1 MSLEAVGTTNPGGWG
16 SAALIQS
23 VDALERQIFDQ
34 IEQDRHSNYVLSPL
48 ATEGEVNSGF
58 QLFVPYFEKDNTHGA
73 GDAWEDT
80 AKISVAGVDGTGT
93 KFGTDQTGLPFGSDN
108 DTPSLANFREIKM
121 SDQSVTVAYYV
132 DGFRITK
139 PVLRAAAMGK
149 RMYNKGLERIVRYV
163 SKTHEVH
170 LQRLFMLDE
179 SQALYDVN
187 DTPANGDYFT
197 HSGGQ
202 FSEAYAP
209 MLVQPLAASSWGT
222 YDAAADIPVANRL
235 AFIRNRLERAPNY
248 CPKFE
253 ELGNNYAGVIGADT
267 EYYLLN
273 FVSQVTGEATITFEN
288 ESMNMAKVYKGG
300 KLPVLFDFAMIK
312 SHAIPIWA
320 GSLAGSPGYNG
331 GSGSIDCELNMFF
344 GPEAIYKVPH
354 ASLMPEVHVIPP
366 TPSVADPTG
375 NNALVTV
382 DFAFQ
387 AMRSPYFQEKAAVMP
402 VPMLQG

>member
-16 SAALIQS
+16 SAALLQS

-34 IEQDRHSNYVLSPL
+34 IEQDRHSNYVLMPL

-58 QLFVPYFEKDNTHGA
+58 QLFVPYFEKDNSHGA
-73 GDAWEDT
+73 GNAWEDT
-80 AKISVAGVDGTGT
+80 AKITVAGVDGGGT

-108 DTPSLANFREIKM
+108 DTPSLANFREISM
-121 SDQSVTVAYYV
+121 SDESVTVSYYV

-149 RMYNKGLERIVRYV
+149 RMYQKGLERIVRYV

-170 LQRLFMLDE
+170 LQRLFFLDE
-179 SQALYDVN
+179 SEALYNVN
-187 DTPANGDYFT
+187 ATPASGDYFT
-197 HSGGQ
+197 NATATS
-202 FSEAYAP
+202 FSEADAP
-209 MLVQPLAASSWGT
+209 MLVEPVSGGSAWGSYTNAS
-222 YDAAADIPVANRL
+222 DIPVANRL
-235 AFIRNRLERAPNY
+235 AYIRNRLERAPNY
-248 CPKFE
+248 CPKFS
-253 ELGNNYAGVIGADT
+253 ELGNNYAAVIGADT

-273 FVSQVTGEATITFEN
+273 FVSQVTGEATISFEN
-288 ESMNMAKVYKGG
+288 ESMNMAQVYKGG

-312 SHAIPIWA
+312 SHSIPIWDE
-320 GSLAGSPGYNG
+320 SLASSPGVTSNEN
-331 GSGSIDCELNMFF
+331 CEINMFF

-366 TPSVADPTG
+366 VPSVADPTG

-387 AMRSPYFQEKAAVMP
+387 AMRSPYFQEKAAIMC
-402 VPMLQG
+402 VPMLD